1 VTQRSKA
8 LVTGAARGIGAAI
21 AQRLGDDGMDV
32 ITLDLAPG
40 CDIAIDVARD
50 EFPSLDDVDVC
61 VANAGITTTIAPAH
75 RMSADQWQRDID
87 VNLTGAFRTVQACIG
102 GMRARR
108 FGRIVVMSSVA
119 ALGGLPGQVAYA
131 ASKAGLLGM
140 VRTLASENA
149 ALGIT
154 ANAVLPGL
162 VATEQV
168 LAMPDEVR
176 ERALAAL
183 PSGRAVAPEEVA
195 AAVSFLA
202 GPEAAQI
209 SGQAI
214 AVDGALSLPQLSL
227 GSERR

>member
-1 VTQRSKA
+1 MTGRNRA

-21 AQRLGDDGMDV
+21 AKRLADEGMDV
-32 ITLDLAPG
+32 LTLDLAPG
-40 CDIAIDVARD
+40 CDVTIDVAND
-50 EFPSLDDVDVC
+50 EFPPLDDVDVC

-75 RMSADQWQRDID
+75 RMSAQQWQRDID

-102 GMRARR
+102 GMRTRR
-108 FGRIVVMSSVA
+108 SGRIVVISSVA
-119 ALGGLPGQVAYA
+119 ALGGLPGQIAYA

-162 VATEQV
+162 VETEQV
-168 LAMPDEVR
+168 LAMPEEVR
-176 ERALAAL
+176 ERALKAL
-183 PSGRAVAPEEVA
+183 PSGRAVAPEEIA
-195 AAVSFLA
+195 AAVAFLT

>member
-1 VTQRSKA
+1 V
-8 LVTGAARGIGAAI
+8 
-21 AQRLGDDGMDV
+21 V
-32 ITLDLAPG
+32 I
-40 CDIAIDVARD
+40 
-50 EFPSLDDVDVC
+50 
-61 VANAGITTTIAPAH
+61 
-75 RMSADQWQRDID
+75 
-87 VNLTGAFRTVQACIG
+87 
-102 GMRARR
+102 
-108 FGRIVVMSSVA
+108 SSVA

-140 VRTLASENA
+140 MRTLASENA

-176 ERALAAL
+176 ERALGAL

-195 AAVSFLA
+195 AAVAFLA

>member
-1 VTQRSKA
+1 VTQARKA

-21 AQRLGDDGMDV
+21 AQRLAADGLQV
-32 ITLDLAPG
+32 LTLDLAEG
-40 CDIAIDVARD
+40 CDIALDVARD
-50 EFPSLDDVDVC
+50 QFPELGDIDVC

-75 RMSADQWQRDID
+75 HMSPEQWQRDID
-87 VNLTGAFRTVQACIG
+87 VNLTGSFRTVQACIG

-108 FGRIVVMSSVA
+108 FGRVVVISSLA

-140 VRTLASENA
+140 MRTLASENA
-149 ALGIT
+149 ARGIT
-154 ANAVLPGL
+154 VNAVLPGL

-168 LAMPDEVR
+168 LAMPAEVR
-176 ERALAAL
+176 ERALSAV
-183 PSGRAVAPEEVA
+183 PTGRLIEPAEIA

-209 SGQAI
+209 SGQAL